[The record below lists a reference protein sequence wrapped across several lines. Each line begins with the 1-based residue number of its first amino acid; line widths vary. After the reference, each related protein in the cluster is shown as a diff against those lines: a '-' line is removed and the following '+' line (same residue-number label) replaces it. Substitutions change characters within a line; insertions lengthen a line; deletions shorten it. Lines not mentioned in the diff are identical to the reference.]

1 MPPTPNMMNASCPQS
16 PPLHC
21 IIKRKTTAPGA
32 PMKKKRSDGLRRFAL
47 PVDDNNLSDMEI

>member
-1 MPPTPNMMNASCPQS
+1 MNSSCPQS

-32 PMKKKRSDGLRRFAL
+32 PIKKKKRSDGLRRFAL
-47 PVDDNNLSDMEI
+47 PADDDHLSDLEI

>member
-1 MPPTPNMMNASCPQS
+1 MMNTTSCPQS